1 MHVEPQIS
9 FHGMDQSPAIEQR
22 ALERIERLERFHDR
36 IVSCQVKIEAPHRHG
51 HHGKIYRVSIDVHVP
66 GTAIAVSNAHEL
78 NHAHEDV
85 YVALRDS
92 FDAAERRL
100 EDIARRMDPNRV
112 KPHPPVGHGTVARLM
127 THDGYGF
134 IETPDGREFYFDR
147 GSLTGGD
154 FDSLT
159 PGTEVR
165 FTERE
170 GENGP
175 FATAVKPAR
184 EKH

>member
-1 MHVEPQIS
+1 
-9 FHGMDQSPAIEQR
+9 MDHSPAVEKR
-22 ALERIERLERFHDR
+22 VNERIVHLERFHDR
-36 IVSCQVKIEAPHRHG
+36 IISCHVKIEAPHRHG
-51 HHGKIYRVSIDVHVP
+51 RHGKIYRVSIDIKVP
-66 GTAIAVSNAHEL
+66 GGEVAVSNAHEL

-85 YVALRDS
+85 YVALRDG

-100 EDIARRMDPNRV
+100 EDIARRMDPHRV
-112 KPHPPVGHGTVARLM
+112 KSHPPVGRGTIARLM

-147 GSLTGGD
+147 DSLTAGD
-154 FDSLT
+154 WDSLT
-159 PGTEVR
+159 PGTAVR

-175 FATAVKPAR
+175 FATAIKPAT
-184 EKH
+184 